1 MLVGLLAVV
10 MAVVAVGVVF
20 ASAARRAGRAYGT
33 IALRVAQGSALV
45 FILSIALY
53 QKPESF
59 YVNFVILP
67 SLFLFLGGLGCVFV
81 TLVLG
86 VIALVKG
93 DGRRQAVIAM
103 AGAVLSAVATFV
115 IILWRAGQLTS

>member
-1 MLVGLLAVV
+1 
-10 MAVVAVGVVF
+10 MAVVAVGLLL
-20 ASAARRAGRAYGT
+20 ASAARRAGRTYGT
-33 IALRVAQGSALV
+33 IAMRVAQGTALV
-45 FILSIALY
+45 FILSIVLY

-67 SLFLFLGGLGCVFV
+67 SLFLFFGGLVCVLV

-93 DGRRQAVIAM
+93 DGRRQAALAM